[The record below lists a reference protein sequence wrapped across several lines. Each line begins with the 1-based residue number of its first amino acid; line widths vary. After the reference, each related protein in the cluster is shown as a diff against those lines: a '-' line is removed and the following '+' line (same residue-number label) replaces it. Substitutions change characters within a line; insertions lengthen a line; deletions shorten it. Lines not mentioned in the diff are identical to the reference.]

1 MVAER
6 TGPHSP
12 VKLSGSVPPLAEF
25 FHQRPETGLDLR
37 VGLYPGDTVVL
48 THGAETASAPAGQG
62 GTGKTQIAVAFSHA
76 LWGARAVDALV
87 WVPATSREAIVTGFA
102 QAARTVGAAD
112 RALPAEA
119 AAGRFTGWLAHT
131 RRPWA
136 LILDDL
142 VSPADLEGL
151 WPAGQGGQV
160 VITTGLPEAA
170 FHGGPRIAP
179 VGGFSR
185 REVLAY
191 LSARLTDFPDQRAE
205 ALDLGADL
213 DGLPLALAQ
222 AAAVMSLNRLS
233 CREYRGRLGE
243 RREHMAAVRVDG
255 ISPAV
260 LATWSLAAECAHE
273 LPPAGVAWPALAL
286 AAMLDPHGIPGAV
299 LTSPAG
305 CSYVAGPAE
314 HRGSG
319 GPDPGPRGHDQP
331 GPGRPGQHRPGQRG
345 QDGADAPE
353 RPGRRARL
361 PAGRGLRAGRAGRR
375 GGPAAGLAGGGRE
388 PGPAR
393 AGPARAGRL

>member
-12 VKLSGSVPPLAEF
+12 VTLSGSVPPLAEF

-112 RALPAEA
+112 HALPAEA
-119 AAGRFTGWLAHT
+119 AAGRFTRWLAHT

-142 VSPADLEGL
+142 VSLADLEGL

-170 FHGGPRIAP
+170 FQGGPRIAP

-233 CREYRGRLGE
+233 CREYRAGSASGASTWPRSWWTASPPPCWPPGRW
-243 RREHMAAVRVDG
+243 RRSART
-255 ISPAV
+255 SCRPR
-260 LATWSLAAECAHE
+260 
-273 LPPAGVAWPALAL
+273 AW
-286 AAMLDPHGIPGAV
+286 
-299 LTSPAG
+299 
-305 CSYVAGPAE
+305 
-314 HRGSG
+314 
-319 GPDPGPRGHDQP
+319 
-331 GPGRPGQHRPGQRG
+331 PGRPSRWPPCSTRT
-345 QDGADAPE
+345 AS
-353 RPGRRARL
+353 
-361 PAGRGLRAGRAGRR
+361 
-375 GGPAAGLAGGGRE
+375 
-388 PGPAR
+388 PAR
-393 AGPARAGRL
+393 C

>member
-48 THGAETASAPAGQG
+48 THGEETASAPAAQG

-112 RALPAEA
+112 HALPAEA

-151 WPAGQGGQV
+151 WPAGPGGQV
-160 VITTGLPEAA
+160 VITTGLPGGRLPGRTADRAGRRVQPPRGAGVPERPAHRLSRPA
-170 FHGGPRIAP
+170 GRGPRPGRGPGRAAARAGP
-179 VGGFSR
+179 GRRGDDPEPAELPGVPGPARRAARAHGRDPGGR
-185 REVLAY
+185 RLPRRAGHLVAGGGVRARAAARGRGLAG
-191 LSARLTDFPDQRAE
+191 ARAGRHARPARHPRR
-205 ALDLGADL
+205 GADQPGRVQL
-213 DGLPLALAQ
+213 
-222 AAAVMSLNRLS
+222 
-233 CREYRGRLGE
+233 RGR
-243 RREHMAAVRVDG
+243 
-255 ISPAV
+255 
-260 LATWSLAAECAHE
+260 
-273 LPPAGVAWPALAL
+273 
-286 AAMLDPHGIPGAV
+286 
-299 LTSPAG
+299 
-305 CSYVAGPAE
+305 PAE
-314 HRGSG
+314 HRG
-319 GPDPGPRGHDQP
+319 RWRT
-331 GPGRPGQHRPGQRG
+331 RPWSARP
-345 QDGADAPE
+345 
-353 RPGRRARL
+353 
-361 PAGRGLRAGRAGRR
+361 
-375 GGPAAGLAGGGRE
+375 
-388 PGPAR
+388 
-393 AGPARAGRL
+393 